1 MSFRKPFRAAP
12 LRGKRSKIIPFR
24 RPKSRGPT
32 LKFWD
37 EPKAKPGN
45 WWAIAIAV
53 ISVLLI
59 GTGLLMRYGVAL
71 PFIDDPQVIARHDE
85 TPPTKFTPHPAYDPK
100 RPPSASRREHHARQ
114 SLGGRPAETHTAFF
128 SICDGPAHGDCV
140 VDGDT
145 FWLGGEKYR
154 VLDINTPEISH
165 PRCDRELALGQAATK
180 RLRELLNAGPFSLES
195 GPEETDR
202 YGRKLRRITRGGQS
216 LGDILVAEGL
226 AERWQGFRR
235 NWC

>member
-1 MSFRKPFRAAP
+1 MIFDEGKGRLWLEDRVPRA
-12 LRGKRSKIIPFR
+12 K
-24 RPKSRGPT
+24 
-32 LKFWD
+32 
-37 EPKAKPGN
+37 EPVN
-45 WWAIAIAV
+45 WWAIAIAFGSAV
-53 ISVLLI
+53 LI
-59 GTGLLMRYGVAL
+59 GTGLSIRYET
-71 PFIDDPQVIARHDE
+71 IDLAADE
-85 TPPTKFTPHPAYDPK
+85 AGPMTEPPTLVAGPGDTL
-100 RPPSASRREHHARQ
+100 SASF
-114 SLGGRPAETHTAFF
+114 GD
-128 SICDGPAHGDCV
+128 CDGPAHGDCV